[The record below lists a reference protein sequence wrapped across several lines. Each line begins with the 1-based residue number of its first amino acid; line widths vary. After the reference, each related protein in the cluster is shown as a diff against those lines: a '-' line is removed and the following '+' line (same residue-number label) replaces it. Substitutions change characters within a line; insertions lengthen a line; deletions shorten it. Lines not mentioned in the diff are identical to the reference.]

1 VLKGKTGQLI
11 YHQKRQR
18 VEKEFKILVADRNQ
32 HVREFLKRELMAEG
46 YGVRLAKNVQEVLK
60 KVYHT
65 ETLDLLIL
73 DPDLPGTDK
82 LALLK
87 KLQNRIPA
95 LPVVVHTYLSDYNDY
110 TNELSKLAFVEK
122 CGSSVE
128 SLKKMVHEILRKHK
142 TNQQESIHK

>member
-1 VLKGKTGQLI
+1 M
-11 YHQKRQR
+11 
-18 VEKEFKILVADRNQ
+18 EKEFKILVADRNQ

-46 YGVRLAKNVQEVLK
+46 YRVRLAKNVQEVLK
-60 KVYHT
+60 QVYHS

-95 LPVVVHTYLSDYNDY
+95 LPVVVHTYLADYTDY

-122 CGSSVE
+122 SGSSVE
-128 SLKKMVHEILRKHK
+128 SLKKMVHEILRKRK
-142 TNQQESIHK
+142 TG

>member
-1 VLKGKTGQLI
+1 M
-11 YHQKRQR
+11 
-18 VEKEFKILVADRNQ
+18 EKKIKILVADRNQ

-46 YGVRLAKNVQEVLK
+46 YRVRLAKNVQEVLK
-60 KVYHT
+60 RVYHT

-87 KLQNRIPA
+87 KLGNRIPA
-95 LPVVVHTYLSDYNDY
+95 LPVVIHTYLTDYNDY

-122 CGSSVE
+122 SGSSVE

-142 TNQQESIHK
+142 TN

>member
-1 VLKGKTGQLI
+1 
-11 YHQKRQR
+11 

-46 YGVRLAKNVQEVLK
+46 YRVRLAKNVQEVLK

-65 ETLDLLIL
+65 EMLDLLIL

-95 LPVVVHTYLSDYNDY
+95 LPVVVHTYLADYTDY

-122 CGSSVE
+122 SGSSVE
-128 SLKKMVHEILRKHK
+128 SLKKMVHEILRKH
-142 TNQQESIHK
+142 TTS

>member
-1 VLKGKTGQLI
+1 
-11 YHQKRQR
+11 
-18 VEKEFKILVADRNQ
+18 VEKKIKILVADRNQ
-32 HVREFLKRELMAEG
+32 HVREFLKREFIAEG

-60 KVYHT
+60 QVYHT

-95 LPVVVHTYLSDYNDY
+95 LPVVVHTYLADYTDY

-122 CGSSVE
+122 SGSSVE
-128 SLKKMVHEILRKHK
+128 SLKKMVHEILRKH
-142 TNQQESIHK
+142 TTS

>member
-1 VLKGKTGQLI
+1 
-11 YHQKRQR
+11 
-18 VEKEFKILVADRNQ
+18 VEKKIKILVADRNQ
-32 HVREFLKRELMAEG
+32 HVREFLKREFIAEG

-60 KVYHT
+60 QVYHT

-95 LPVVVHTYLSDYNDY
+95 LPVVVHTYLADYTDY

-122 CGSSVE
+122 SGSSVE
-128 SLKKMVHEILRKHK
+128 SLKKMVHEILRKRK
-142 TNQQESIHK
+142 TG

>member
-1 VLKGKTGQLI
+1 M
-11 YHQKRQR
+11 
-18 VEKEFKILVADRNQ
+18 EKEFKILVADRNQ
-32 HVREFLKRELMAEG
+32 RVREFLKRELMAEG
-46 YGVRLAKNVQEVLK
+46 YRVRLAKNVQEVLK
-60 KVYHT
+60 KVYHS

-95 LPVVVHTYLSDYNDY
+95 LPVVVHTYLADYTDY

-122 CGSSVE
+122 SGSSVE
-128 SLKKMVHEILRKHK
+128 SLKKMVHEILRKRK
-142 TNQQESIHK
+142 TS

>member
-1 VLKGKTGQLI
+1 
-11 YHQKRQR
+11 

-32 HVREFLKRELMAEG
+32 HVREFLKRELMTEG
-46 YGVRLAKNVQEVLK
+46 YRVRLAKNVQEVLK
-60 KVYHT
+60 QVYHT

-73 DPDLPGTDK
+73 DPDLPGSDK

-95 LPVVVHTYLSDYNDY
+95 LPVVVHTYLADYTDY

-122 CGSSVE
+122 SGSSVE
-128 SLKKMVHEILRKHK
+128 SLKKMVHEILRKRK
-142 TNQQESIHK
+142 TG

>member
-1 VLKGKTGQLI
+1 
-11 YHQKRQR
+11 

-32 HVREFLKRELMAEG
+32 RVREFLKRELMAEG
-46 YGVRLAKNVQEVLK
+46 YRVRLAKNVQEVLK
-60 KVYHT
+60 KVYHP

-95 LPVVVHTYLSDYNDY
+95 LPVVVHTYLTDYNDY

-122 CGSSVE
+122 SGSSVE
-128 SLKKMVHEILRKHK
+128 SLKKMVHEILRKRK
-142 TNQQESIHK
+142 TG

>member
-1 VLKGKTGQLI
+1 
-11 YHQKRQR
+11 

-46 YGVRLAKNVQEVLK
+46 YRVRLAKNVQEVLK
-60 KVYHT
+60 QVYHS

-95 LPVVVHTYLSDYNDY
+95 LPVVVHTYLADYTDY

-122 CGSSVE
+122 SGSSVE
-128 SLKKMVHEILRKHK
+128 SLKKMVHEILRKRK
-142 TNQQESIHK
+142 TG

>member
-1 VLKGKTGQLI
+1 
-11 YHQKRQR
+11 

-46 YGVRLAKNVQEVLK
+46 YRVRLAKNVQEVLK
-60 KVYHT
+60 KVYHP

-95 LPVVVHTYLSDYNDY
+95 LPVVVHTYLTDYNDY

-122 CGSSVE
+122 SGSSVE
-128 SLKKMVHEILRKHK
+128 SLKKMVHEILRKRK
-142 TNQQESIHK
+142 TG

>member
-1 VLKGKTGQLI
+1 
-11 YHQKRQR
+11 

-46 YGVRLAKNVQEVLK
+46 YRVRLAKNVQEVIN

-95 LPVVVHTYLSDYNDY
+95 LPVVVHTYLADYTDT
-110 TNELSKLAFVEK
+110 TNELSKLFFVEK
-122 CGSSVE
+122 SGNSVE
-128 SLKKMVHEILRKHK
+128 NLKKVVHEILRKRK
-142 TNQQESIHK
+142 TG

>member
-1 VLKGKTGQLI
+1 
-11 YHQKRQR
+11 

-46 YGVRLAKNVQEVLK
+46 YRVRLAKNVQEVIN

-65 ETLDLLIL
+65 QTLDLLIL

-95 LPVVVHTYLSDYNDY
+95 LPVVVHTYLADYTDI
-110 TNELSKLAFVEK
+110 TNELSKLSFVEK
-122 CGSSVE
+122 SGNSVE
-128 SLKKMVHEILRKHK
+128 NLKKVVHEILRKRK
-142 TNQQESIHK
+142 TG

>member
-1 VLKGKTGQLI
+1 
-11 YHQKRQR
+11 

-46 YGVRLAKNVQEVLK
+46 YRVRLAKNVQEVLK

-87 KLQNRIPA
+87 KLGNRIPA
-95 LPVVVHTYLSDYNDY
+95 LPVVVHTYLADYNDY
-110 TNELSKLAFVEK
+110 THELSKLAFVEK
-122 CGSSVE
+122 SGSSVE
-128 SLKKMVHEILRKHK
+128 NLKKMVHEILRKRK
-142 TNQQESIHK
+142 TG

>member
-1 VLKGKTGQLI
+1 
-11 YHQKRQR
+11 
-18 VEKEFKILVADRNQ
+18 VEKKIKILVADRNQ
-32 HVREFLKRELMAEG
+32 HVREFLKREFIAEG

-95 LPVVVHTYLSDYNDY
+95 LPVVVHTYLADYTDY

-122 CGSSVE
+122 SGSSVE
-128 SLKKMVHEILRKHK
+128 SLKKMVHEILRKH
-142 TNQQESIHK
+142 TTS